1 MAAGCNVITGNALI
15 RRSSSKQVEYR
26 EETGSD
32 FTFDE
37 LFDHKTIGRTASADN
52 SLSGCLFS
60 FSYGPQRGGR
70 PDRAGLGQDDGP
82 TEDEQLEAQKK
93 LILQKYRDYL
103 NSYTDCPLSQI
114 GELSPE
120 KPVKALVWGEVGSVA
135 EARDI
140 ILSALERLGIPCGG
154 LRTCC
159 GQLEEIEKL
168 TGPLAS
174 SAADD
179 DDKESKGLMQALLSK
194 QAKKGIEYLLSFEE
208 ELKKAEGQLSTGGHS
223 LRFLFFAPQA
233 EYQKIRSCGCFLPQQ
248 IRSVLCVTGIGYGD
262 PLEFRYIRD
271 KRLEEIVEIS
281 RSFLP
286 EIDKLIYTISSQDT
300 STSKAEQQ
308 LKQLMKYRDRLY
320 RLIEGYRADGD
331 NQKEKGG
338 LPPNRSI

>member
-37 LFDHKTIGRTASADN
+37 LFNHKTIGRTASADN

-135 EARDI
+135 EVRGI

-159 GQLEEIEKL
+159 EQLEEIEEL
-168 TGPLAS
+168 TGPLVKRA
-174 SAADD
+174 SAANASE
-179 DDKESKGLMQALLSK
+179 ESRDRAQELLSEE
-194 QAKKGIEYLLSFEE
+194 AKNGAEYLLSFEE
-208 ELKKAEGQLSTGGHS
+208 ELKKAEGLLSTGGHS

-233 EYQKIRSCGCFLPQQ
+233 EYQKIRSYGCFLPQQ
-248 IRSVLCVTGIGYGD
+248 IRSVLCVTGIRYGE
-262 PLEFRYIRD
+262 PLEFQHIRD
-271 KRLEEIVEIS
+271 NRLEEIIETS
-281 RSFLP
+281 MASLLS
-286 EIDKLIYTISSQDT
+286 IDIIIYSLERDT
-300 STSKAEQQ
+300 STSNLKMIQR
-308 LKQLMKYRDRLY
+308 LKQYRDRLY
-320 RLIEGYRADGD
+320 RQIEGYKTDGD